1 MLFVITIILI
11 AQNYRKKSY
20 KCPLIGFT
28 YPQTYSIMSGL
39 RHVHILFRK
48 AVYDCDV
55 FFTIFLQ
62 MYGLLISTMRSKKV
76 LTSMFFIAVLMAFLS
91 RPAFAADPTD
101 TPVPTNPPATNTPA
115 PTSSTVTTTPAPS
128 IGVTTTPNPTT
139 IPTVIPTNIPVTL
152 TPLPTITSILLTP
165 TPTPSGTSVTPT
177 PTSSSG
183 NGNSSP
189 SPSPTGVVQAASV
202 STTPTPQP
210 IAKAVA
216 STLNDVSNALYSD
229 VIKFP
234 TSFFS
239 HPEQQYYKN
248 SSLSKK
254 ITISLLVISAM
265 LFIVGVLLLLPERI
279 FWKRIKI
286 QIIREKVKTW
296 RYALASLL

>member
-1 MLFVITIILI
+1 
-11 AQNYRKKSY
+11 
-20 KCPLIGFT
+20 
-28 YPQTYSIMSGL
+28 
-39 RHVHILFRK
+39 
-48 AVYDCDV
+48 
-55 FFTIFLQ
+55 
-62 MYGLLISTMRSKKV
+62 
-76 LTSMFFIAVLMAFLS
+76 MFFLAVLMAFLS
-91 RPAFAADPTD
+91 HPAFADVSP
-101 TPVPTNPPATNTPA
+101 
-115 PTSSTVTTTPAPS
+115 
-128 IGVTTTPNPTT
+128 
-139 IPTVIPTNIPVTL
+139 
-152 TPLPTITSILLTP
+152 TP
-165 TPTPSGTSVTPT
+165 TPTESPITSTSVPTSPPTSTPTPNSAITTTPTPIDLLTVTPTIPISVMVTPTSTVKPISSTPTPTGVSITPT
-177 PTSSSG
+177 PTSTSD

-202 STTPTPQP
+202 STTPTPTPQP

-216 STLNDVSNALYSD
+216 STLNDVSNTLYSD

-265 LFIVGVLLLLPERI
+265 LFTVGVLLLLPERI
-279 FWKRIKI
+279 FWNWKRIKI